1 MDDSKI
7 LGSLDNIDNDQDIEN
22 TKIEYSDNPTP
33 VKLGEKGCSPLSK
46 TRQVSARSPSNKK
59 SRTNMRNQHIMAK
72 MNNQKNQ
79 NGEDLQGLDLESQNE
94 NDEKEGQDS
103 SDMLMSSLRNQ
114 RISSGRVRTY
124 GRLVSAVKPKLP
136 SGMSSKQRPKTGSK
150 KSKIDRSNETTPSIP
165 QNL

>member
-22 TKIEYSDNPTP
+22 TKIEYSDDPTP

-79 NGEDLQGLDLESQNE
+79 NGEDLQGLDLES
-94 NDEKEGQDS
+94 
-103 SDMLMSSLRNQ
+103 
-114 RISSGRVRTY
+114 
-124 GRLVSAVKPKLP
+124 
-136 SGMSSKQRPKTGSK
+136 
-150 KSKIDRSNETTPSIP
+150 
-165 QNL
+165 